1 MFLTLKL
8 DLKLLGRII
17 LVVIIFFSLTYCFQ
31 PGSIPATGNDME
43 FKVVIDPGHGSIDTG
58 ASYHDLYEKDI
69 NLAIGKLLRQELKS
83 VNIIPIMTREEDKLY
98 MDSRNKDIAYRPRLA
113 RQHQAD
119 LFISIH
125 TNKFPSSQ
133 PAGSQIFYKSSSTQ
147 SKELA
152 QSIQQELAKLRPEN
166 NRALKRGDYYV
177 LNQCPCPAVLIE
189 VGFLS
194 NQDDRKKLTDQSYQ
208 QALASSIKSGII
220 NYFQTR
226 FSPDSSKDESKE
238 KPVLVTVKDSSVYYL
253 TTAKNRIHFI
263 KTKLSYPAAGQ
274 ANREA
279 SAGFQASIA
288 SKALE
293 RLATPPA
300 GLLSPLPPGTKVNSL
315 RVENNI
321 AIIDFSK
328 EIRENFQGGAG
339 LELNLLE
346 SMKKTLL
353 SIPGIEGIEIQI
365 DGEKGQSIGGH
376 IVLDRVFK

>member
-1 MFLTLKL
+1 MFITLKL
-8 DLKLLGRII
+8 DLKLIGRII
-17 LVVIIFFSLTYCFQ
+17 LAVMIFFSLIYFFK
-31 PGSIPATGNDME
+31 PDSIPATSNDME

-58 ASYHDLYEKDI
+58 ASYHDLHEKDI
-69 NLAIGKLLRQELKS
+69 NLAIGKILGQELKS
-83 VNIIPIMTREEDKLY
+83 VNIIPIMTRVEDKLY

-113 RQHQAD
+113 RQQQAD

-177 LNQCPCPAVLIE
+177 LNQSPCPAVLIE

-194 NQDDRKKLTDQSYQ
+194 NQDDRNKLTDQSYQ
-208 QALASSIKSGII
+208 KALASSIKTGII
-220 NYFQTR
+220 NYFQTK
-226 FSPDSSKDESKE
+226 FIPNNSTDESRE
-238 KPVLVTVKDSSVYYL
+238 EPVLFTDKDNSVYYL
-253 TTAKNRIHFI
+253 TILKNQIHFI
-263 KTKLSYPAAGQ
+263 KTKLIHPTTSQ
-274 ANREA
+274 TNRET

-288 SKALE
+288 AKALE
-293 RLATPPA
+293 QLATPPA
-300 GLLSPLPPGTKVNSL
+300 GLLSPLPPGTRVNSL